1 MRKHV
6 ELVGVLY
13 FVWGSVAIL
22 AGLALLSLAFGT
34 ASIVTAPGGD
44 GLAVGFAAA
53 MFAALAAIS
62 LTWGAIHMW
71 DAVAIR
77 RHRHSGRA
85 VAMVLAVLNLFL
97 LPFGTA
103 LGVYTLWVLTQEEA
117 RPLFDAAVKQ
127 V

>member
-13 FVWGSVAIL
+13 FVWGGVAL
-22 AGLALLSLAFGT
+22 LLGVAFLSLAFGT
-34 ASIVTAPGGD
+34 ASIEVPPEEAGS
-44 GLAVGFAAA
+44 LAAGVIVG
-53 MFAALAAIS
+53 MFGALAGLS
-62 LTWGAIHMW
+62 LIWGVVHMW

-85 VAMVLAVLNLFL
+85 VAIVLAVLNLFL

-103 LGVYTLWVLTQEEA
+103 LGVYALWVLSHEQA
-117 RPLFDAAVKQ
+117 RPMFDGTHK
-127 V
+127 